1 MNSIVRAIPKLRQ
14 QILTKKQHYKRTL
27 PSFSSFCNATQVLA
41 AKQTIQLP
49 TLGDSITEGTI
60 VEWTVEIGQSVKT
73 DQVIALIETDKV
85 TIDIKAQTDGVIV
98 QQFANVDDEIE
109 VGADLYA
116 IDTDADVTFT
126 IGAED
131 LDATAVHVDD
141 GLNEDKAVAANE
153 QIGSEIQVKKSRIP
167 SIQFLGKE
175 GWKQKLSTQGDSRE
189 IAASDSTLNGAI
201 TLQDGDGVLPTSYGR
216 AAFSEREMQDL
227 LLGGAE
233 EAPYDLYQQPVK
245 YA

>member
-1 MNSIVRAIPKLRQ
+1 MNSIARAIPKLRQ
-14 QILTKKQHYKRTL
+14 TILINKQHYKRTL
-27 PSFSSFCNATQVLA
+27 CNATQVLA

-49 TLGDSITEGTI
+49 TLGDAITEGTI

-153 QIGSEIQVKKSRIP
+153 QIRSEIQVKKSRIP

-175 GWKQKLSTQGDSRE
+175 GWKQKLSAQGDSKE
-189 IAASDSTLNGAI
+189 IFASDLSTLNGAI
-201 TLQDGDGVLPTSYGR
+201 TIQDGDGVLPTSYGR

>member
-14 QILTKKQHYKRTL
+14 QILTNKQHYQRTL
-27 PSFSSFCNATQVLA
+27 PSFSSFCNNTPVLA

-49 TLGDSITEGTI
+49 TLGDSISEGTI

-141 GLNEDKAVAANE
+141 GLDEEKAVAANE

-175 GWKQKLSTQGDSRE
+175 GWKQKLSAQGDSRE
-189 IAASDSTLNGAI
+189 IAASDLSTLNGAI
-201 TLQDGDGVLPTSYGR
+201 TLQDGVLPTSYGR

>member
-1 MNSIVRAIPKLRQ
+1 M
-14 QILTKKQHYKRTL
+14 
-27 PSFSSFCNATQVLA
+27 
-41 AKQTIQLP
+41 
-49 TLGDSITEGTI
+49 
-60 VEWTVEIGQSVKT
+60 
-73 DQVIALIETDKV
+73 
-85 TIDIKAQTDGVIV
+85 
-98 QQFANVDDEIE
+98 
-109 VGADLYA
+109 
-116 IDTDADVTFT
+116 TFT

-141 GLNEDKAVAANE
+141 ALNEDKAVAAN
-153 QIGSEIQVKKSRIP
+153 QDIGSEIQMKKSRIP

-175 GWKQKLSTQGDSRE
+175 GWKQKLSAQGDSRE
-189 IAASDSTLNGAI
+189 IVASGDLSTLNGAI
-201 TLQDGDGVLPTSYGR
+201 TLQDGVLPTSYGR